1 MLLQRDKP
9 ISRDDDDDDDED
21 NRQCVMDEMQ
31 LFIVQQCIPLRLE
44 GH

>member
-9 ISRDDDDDDDED
+9 ISRDDDDDDED

-31 LFIVQQCIPLRLE
+31 LFIVQQCVPL
-44 GH
+44 

>member
-9 ISRDDDDDDDED
+9 ISRDDDDDDED

-31 LFIVQQCIPLRLE
+31 LVIVQQCIPL
-44 GH
+44 